1 MHFQLDRDQ
10 IAGLL
15 LASLALTRRSSN
27 RSRYMSFRLPRPTTR
42 FVGERELLI
51 PSISTDS
58 ICAINNKANFVDKEA
73 EFGIAKD

>member
-1 MHFQLDRDQ
+1 
-10 IAGLL
+10 
-15 LASLALTRRSSN
+15 
-27 RSRYMSFRLPRPTTR
+27 MSFRLPRPTTR

-58 ICAINNKANFVDKEA
+58 ICAINNKVNFVDKEA